1 MSFRSSGGNLSR
13 HIYSLQHMTAER
25 VGLSVRLACRWS
37 LRFPKRGVP
46 LNCCSSSAASFFS
59 RSSLPS
65 VTFLPCAIPVP
76 ALRPCLTNT
85 AFASSLV
92 RSASL
97 HCVTSP
103 VSIISGDGYSIFKV
117 QCRVHIFIDFCP
129 AMHYTE
135 LIFRHSF
142 QRFCSC
148 PQRRNLKKFHL
159 FKTVER
165 IVYNLSKIWRCIY
178 GKVEANRRYF

>member
-25 VGLSVRLACRWS
+25 VGLSVRLARRWS

-46 LNCCSSSAASFFS
+46 LNRCSSLAASFFVLIPPLS
-59 RSSLPS
+59 CSFAMRHTRS
-65 VTFLPCAIPVP
+65 CP
-76 ALRPCLTNT
+76 AVLLDNT

-92 RSASL
+92 RSALL

-103 VSIISGDGYSIFKV
+103 VSIISGDGCSIFKV
-117 QCRVHIFIDFCP
+117 QCRAHIFIDFCP

-148 PQRRNLKKFHL
+148 LQRRK
-159 FKTVER
+159 
-165 IVYNLSKIWRCIY
+165 
-178 GKVEANRRYF
+178 